1 MPTHSN
7 IRIISKHHVSI
18 EFSIFHFPLYLMSS
32 KNNLEI
38 KGNLRE
44 HPLAELLVEISKL
57 RLNGSLRIEHE
68 TQKTVVYF
76 DAGDVVFAVSNARQ
90 HRLYEMLL
98 RENIISKEQLSAIDD
113 FTNDFVLS
121 KNLSKNSLL
130 SKTEVDLL
138 FPRQIEEILS
148 SVFNWNEGEWTFS
161 PLVRIKGDIRFKI
174 NLPPLLIDYA
184 RKLPNTAIM
193 RRFKSLKE
201 QFRVHSFES
210 VQLDML
216 PQEAFVFSRFE
227 KSTLTVENISALSG
241 MPEMETFK
249 VLYSLWLSGFISRQE
264 WNRAFS
270 ERKTS
275 AILGAS
281 FTLKKD
287 GNNAVTE
294 NKETAPV
301 NMHGV
306 IPKAEASTNET
317 SESEPLEEK
326 ISMEDYLNRIEN
338 ANNHYEFFDIEPDA
352 PVTKIKMAY
361 FALAKR
367 FHPDLFHK
375 ETNEETHSRIQNA
388 FTKIA
393 HAYEI
398 LKDESSREVYNYKWR
413 KELELRKNST
423 NTDGSSFTN
432 LDKQIQQAVE
442 DFDNGF
448 GYLMDNNIEAALPFL
463 ARAVHF
469 DKNNAR
475 YHAFYGKA
483 LTFDKTQYHKAE
495 AELQAAIKLD
505 AENAD
510 YRIMLAEF
518 FIQVRL
524 LKRAEGELNR
534 LLAIFPNNKEARTM
548 LNSLAKI

>member
-1 MPTHSN
+1 
-7 IRIISKHHVSI
+7 
-18 EFSIFHFPLYLMSS
+18 MSS

-38 KGNLRE
+38 KGNLRD
-44 HPLAELLVEISKL
+44 HPLAELLVEILKS

-68 TQKTVVYF
+68 TNKAVVYF

-98 RENIISKEQLSAIDD
+98 RENIISKEQLSAIPD

-161 PLVRIKGDIRFKI
+161 PLVRVKGDIRFKI
-174 NLPPLLIDYA
+174 NLPKLLIDYA
-184 RKLPNTAIM
+184 RKLPNAAIM

-201 QFRVHSFES
+201 LFRVQSVES

-227 KSTLTVENISALSG
+227 KSALSVENISALSG
-241 MPEMETFK
+241 MPEAETFK
-249 VLYSLWLSGFISRQE
+249 VLYSLWLSGFVSRQE

-275 AILGAS
+275 AILSAS
-281 FTLKKD
+281 LTLKKD
-287 GNNAVTE
+287 GNNNV
-294 NKETAPV
+294 KEIKQTAPV
-301 NMHGV
+301 NMHGA
-306 IPKAEASTNET
+306 IPKAETSTNGTAEA
-317 SESEPLEEK
+317 ELLEEK
-326 ISMEDYLNRIEN
+326 ISMKDYLNRIET
-338 ANNHYEFFDIEPDA
+338 ANNHYEFFDVEPDA

-375 ETNEETHSRIQNA
+375 EANEETHSLIQNA

-398 LKDESSREVYNYKWR
+398 LKDESSREVYNYKLR
-413 KELELRKNST
+413 KELEVSKNST
-423 NTDGSSFTN
+423 KTDGSSVTDS
-432 LDKQIQQAVE
+432 DKQIQQAVE
-442 DFDNGF
+442 DFNNGF
-448 GYLMDNNIEAALPFL
+448 SYLMDENIEAALPFL

-483 LTFDKTQYHKAE
+483 LTYDKSQSHKAE
-495 AELQAAIKLD
+495 AELQTAIKLD

-510 YRIMLAEF
+510 YRIILTEF
-518 FIQVRL
+518 FMKVGFQ
-524 LKRAEGELNR
+524 KRAEGELNR
-534 LLAIFPNNKEARTM
+534 LLAIFPNNTEARTM
-548 LNSLAKI
+548 LDNLTKG